1 MTLGSSFVFSARL
14 RRHPAFALGVRELA
28 GAATGIAAWGLMT
41 GVAMVQGGLTPLEAT
56 LMTLLVYAGSAQ
68 LTAVPL
74 MVAGAPLGVVL
85 AAAFCVNLRFV
96 VFSAHLRPYLA
107 HLPRG
112 QRLWVGYLTG
122 DLTYVFFA
130 KRYTRPGATPAERT
144 EQEAY
149 LAGSCGLNYVV
160 WNASSLLGVAL
171 AHAIP
176 VSWGLGFAGTLA
188 LLGVACSLATS
199 RLRALSAAVSAS
211 AAVAAWALPLKLH
224 IIVAIAAAVLVCL
237 IAEAHGPRWLRGAS
251 LPPHGA
257 SR

>member
-1 MTLGSSFVFSARL
+1 MAFWRTSFLSAEL
-14 RRHPAFALGVRELA
+14 RTHPAFALGARELA

-41 GVAMVQGGLTPLEAT
+41 GVAMVQGGLSPLEAT

-74 MVAGAPLGVVL
+74 MVAGAPLWVVL

-112 QRLWVGYLTG
+112 QRLLTGYLTG
-122 DLTYVFFA
+122 DLSYVFFA
-130 KRYTRPGATPAERT
+130 KRYPRPGATAEQRR

-149 LAGSCGLNYVV
+149 LAGSCGLNYLA
-160 WNASSLLGVAL
+160 WNLASLVGIGL

-176 VSWGLGFAGTLA
+176 TAWGLGFAGILA

-199 RLRALSAAVSAS
+199 WLRVLSATVAGSAAV
-211 AAVAAWALPLKLH
+211 VAWALPLKLN
-224 IIVAIAAAVLVCL
+224 ILVAIAAAVLVCL
-237 IAEAHGPRWLRGAS
+237 VAEAQAPHWRRVLKGPWSGGRR
-251 LPPHGA
+251 
-257 SR
+257 